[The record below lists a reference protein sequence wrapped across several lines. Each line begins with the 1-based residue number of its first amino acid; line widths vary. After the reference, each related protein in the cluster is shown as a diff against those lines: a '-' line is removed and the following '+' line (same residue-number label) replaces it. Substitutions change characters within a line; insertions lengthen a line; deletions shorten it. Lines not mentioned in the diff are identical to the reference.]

1 MQNRAEGRQKTVAKG
16 RFMEVVAHI
25 LVVLVALEFFYIAY
39 LEICATSSETS
50 SKVFDMPKSE
60 LSLRLFS

>member
-1 MQNRAEGRQKTVAKG
+1 
-16 RFMEVVAHI
+16 MEVVAHI